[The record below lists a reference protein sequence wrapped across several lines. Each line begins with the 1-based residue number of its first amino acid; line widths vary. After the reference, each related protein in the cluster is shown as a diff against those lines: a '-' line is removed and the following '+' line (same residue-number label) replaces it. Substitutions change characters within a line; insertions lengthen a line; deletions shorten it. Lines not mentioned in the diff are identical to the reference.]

1 MGLAIDAG
9 SGTKRRACH
18 RHLGV
23 YGGLNVGD
31 EAILT
36 SILAELRRVAPG
48 VELVVFSRDLGHTQ
62 RHHDVD
68 RTVNGRDVLKAD
80 IGAEVDRLD
89 LLLLGGGGILY
100 DREAGSYL
108 QVAEIAQRRGI
119 PTATYAIGGGPLM
132 RTVERQAVADVVERM
147 QLVTVREMSA
157 KRLFEQ
163 IGVEQ
168 DVVVTADPALLLE
181 PEPFTEAMLAREG
194 VIKER
199 ALVGMSVREPG
210 GATAE
215 IGHAAYHAL
224 LANAADYIV
233 ARFDADVLFVPMER
247 QDIREAHRVMADMGL
262 ADRASVLKGA
272 YSPGQVLGLMQHLEL
287 AVGMRL
293 HFLIFAANAGRAA
306 RPAALR
312 VEGRLVPR
320 ATGAPDAA
328 DDSPRARRSAA
339 GVDRPSLGR
348 ASQAARAAARADPSD
363 ARRGRPDRRARGGP
377 AGVGRSA
384 LRRPP
389 RGDLGVVS
397 SRSALRCGGV
407 GGRGERCASPGD
419 VAADHLGGVVGSSGH

>member
-1 MGLAIDAG
+1 VPVIGISG
-9 SGTKRRACH
+9 S
-18 RHLGV
+18 

-293 HFLIFAANAGRAA
+293 HFLIFAANAGVPPVALPYASKVVSFLERLGLPTPQMIHREHVGALLASIDRLWDERHRQRELLCERIPPMRVEAA
-306 RPAALR
+306 RTAALVADLLASGAR
-312 VEGRLVPR
+312 PS
-320 ATGAPDAA
+320 GAP
-328 DDSPRARRSAA
+328 S
-339 GVDRPSLGR
+339 
-348 ASQAARAAARADPSD
+348 
-363 ARRGRPDRRARGGP
+363 
-377 AGVGRSA
+377 
-384 LRRPP
+384 RRP
-389 RGDLGVVS
+389 GVVVS
-397 SRSALRCGGV
+397 SRV
-407 GGRGERCASPGD
+407 GPVDRAG
-419 VAADHLGGVVGSSGH
+419 